1 MTLAN
6 KRQADIRRTAEVL
19 AGMRRLRRSDSATVR
34 RLVTRYRA
42 SWPKLVKL
50 CRMLERATDSDY
62 GWYDQTDATLAELF
76 GAHWPIVGKFLAV
89 TSANATVQ
97 ANAVLA
103 LKAFR
108 QWQAGEAF
116 KGYLPT
122 VKAQLDQIVKGEA
135 FGGRKVGNFARAL
148 SGDTHAVVVDRWIVR
163 VFGLDSDHPTD
174 LQYSLI
180 EETILIL
187 SDRIGR
193 TPRQIQAGLWFV
205 QRADAVANG
214 HRNDDAS
221 PLETALRSAIARG
234 QQSRLPF
241 GG

>member
-1 MTLAN
+1 MTLQN
-6 KRQADIRRTAEVL
+6 KRQADIRRAAIVL
-19 AGMRRLRRSDSATVR
+19 AGLGRLTPNDAPAVR
-34 RLVTRYRA
+34 RLVLRYRKAWPTVRALCAMLDTA
-42 SWPKLVKL
+42 S
-50 CRMLERATDSDY
+50 EADY
-62 GWYDQTDATLAELF
+62 TWYDQTDATLAELF

-122 VKAQLDQIVKGEA
+122 VANQLDQIVKGEA

-163 VFGLDSDHPTD
+163 VFGLSVIHPTD

-187 SDRIGR
+187 SARTKR
-193 TPRQIQAGLWFV
+193 TPRQVQAALWFV
-205 QRADAVANG
+205 QRARAQANG
-214 HRNDDAS
+214 YRTDDAS
-221 PLETALRSAIARG
+221 PLETALRKVIARG
-234 QQSRLPF
+234 M
-241 GG
+241 